1 MIDESFLLDYLVLD
15 SINKKDT
22 PSEKKKEVSEKI
34 VGNMVEKIMHL
45 DSTIDEEKLKEIVGK
60 QYSII
65 KYKTVVNEKQIE
77 KIYKK
82 YIDKYLEEIAELKI

>member
-1 MIDESFLLDYLVLD
+1 
-15 SINKKDT
+15 
-22 PSEKKKEVSEKI
+22 
-34 VGNMVEKIMHL
+34 MHL